1 MPTVS
6 DWLKR
11 AKIADQEQKITVR
24 THGPCVVQGMIPLV
38 RKSQVETEYGEPYDW
53 KQEEVFE
60 ITETYPLCRCGR
72 SKTKPFCG
80 STHTLVPFD
89 GEETADTGPISSRAK
104 VFKGDKIVVK
114 DGHSLCVHAGY
125 CGIRFTNI
133 WKMLKESG
141 DPEVRDKIKVMVD
154 LCPSG
159 TLAHALDESSEV
171 VEPELPKEIG
181 VVADGPLWVSG
192 RITVERRDGKPI
204 EVRNRITLCRCGQS
218 ANKPFCDG
226 MHKENGFKD
235 G

>member
-1 MPTVS
+1 M
-6 DWLKR
+6 
-11 AKIADQEQKITVR
+11 
-24 THGPCVVQGMIPLV
+24 VQGMIPLV

-60 ITETYPLCRCGR
+60 ITETYRLCRCGR
-72 SKTKPFCG
+72 SKAKPFCG
-80 STHTLVPFD
+80 STHTLVPLD
-89 GEETADTGPISSRAK
+89 GEETADTRPISSRAK

-125 CGIRFTNI
+125 CGTRFTNI